1 MRADSEMFLGLSGKA
16 ATLIPALVSG
26 VAGGQAQ
33 ASGFDLLSFGLMALS
48 GVSGVI
54 GVAFVRA
61 HLDAGV
67 VADLAIS
74 LLFAFWMAFFLG
86 ASVGSAVFAHIP
98 NANPAYQQP
107 FMDYAVGGAVVG
119 GATALAVMVIFHLT
133 RMKWPRRTGR
143 S

>member
-1 MRADSEMFLGLSGKA
+1 MRVESELFLNIAGKG
-16 ATLIPALVSG
+16 ATLVSALVSG
-26 VAGGQAQ
+26 VAGVQAQ

-48 GVSGVI
+48 GVSGII
-54 GVAFVRA
+54 GVTFVRA
-61 HLDAGV
+61 HLSAGV
-67 VADLAIS
+67 VADLTIS

-98 NANPAYQQP
+98 SANPEYQQP

-119 GATALAVMVIFHLT
+119 GATALAVMTVFHLM
-133 RMKWPRRTGR
+133 RMKWPGRAGR